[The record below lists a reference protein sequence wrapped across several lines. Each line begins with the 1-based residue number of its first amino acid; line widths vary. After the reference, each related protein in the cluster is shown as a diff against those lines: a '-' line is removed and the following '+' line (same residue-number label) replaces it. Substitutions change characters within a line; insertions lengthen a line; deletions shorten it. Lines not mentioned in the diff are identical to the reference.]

1 MPVEIY
7 SKQGLVPFAER
18 IPLVESFPILK
29 NLNFGQAN
37 FEAGKDA
44 VVYPMGSR
52 EEITDLGTLI
62 CYESAN
68 PYIFRKFMLN
78 DADLMSIITNDAW
91 LGNSPGPYQHLA
103 AGRLRAIEHR
113 VSIAR
118 AAQTGISAMILP
130 SGRIAASI
138 PLGEKGEIVYD
149 APIGL
154 DRTFYSRHGNVFALT
169 VLLLSA
175 FGLLFVMFSRRVKV

>member
-1 MPVEIY
+1 MLWSTPWGVEKKLLI
-7 SKQGLVPFAER
+7 LE
-18 IPLVESFPILK
+18 PLFVMNQRTPTYLENLCLTMLTSCPLSPMTPGWEIL
-29 NLNFGQAN
+29 
-37 FEAGKDA
+37 
-44 VVYPMGSR
+44 
-52 EEITDLGTLI
+52 
-62 CYESAN
+62 
-68 PYIFRKFMLN
+68 
-78 DADLMSIITNDAW
+78 
-91 LGNSPGPYQHLA
+91 GPYQHLA